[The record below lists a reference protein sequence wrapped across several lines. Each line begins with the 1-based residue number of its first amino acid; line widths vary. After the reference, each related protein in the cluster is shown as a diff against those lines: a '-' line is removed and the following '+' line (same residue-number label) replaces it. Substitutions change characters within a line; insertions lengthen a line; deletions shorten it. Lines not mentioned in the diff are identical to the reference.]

1 MMKSVIKSSIKSTYS
16 FGSGGELHHLNA
28 HGIYCR
34 NIKIRPRRSKSF
46 HHAKI
51 AGGVKTLLDEEI
63 PDIPSLAQ
71 YAPEMVGR
79 RSPIFQMAF

>member
-34 NIKIRPRRSKSF
+34 NIKIRQRRSKSF

-63 PDIPSLAQ
+63 PGIPGTICA
-71 YAPEMVGR
+71 
-79 RSPIFQMAF
+79 